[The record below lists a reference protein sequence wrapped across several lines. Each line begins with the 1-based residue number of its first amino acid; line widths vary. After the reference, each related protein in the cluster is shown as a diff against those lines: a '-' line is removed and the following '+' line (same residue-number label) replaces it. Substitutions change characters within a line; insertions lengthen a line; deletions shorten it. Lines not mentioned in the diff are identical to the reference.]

1 MSTSWCSCASCILL
15 QLFLSGYTHLRCC
28 VTCSANPKQKGC
40 ANLPWGLARFV
51 LIQWAAGLINVILLA
66 PIWMQ
71 ILHLFLADILWI
83 LYVLLAANVLAV
95 ED

>member
-1 MSTSWCSCASCILL
+1 LL
-15 QLFLSGYTHLRCC
+15 GQPQTKRVRQFAL
-28 VTCSANPKQKGC
+28 
-40 ANLPWGLARFV
+40 GLGALV